1 MKFSMIPK
9 VLGHG
14 LLGSIGLGLV
24 LGGITP
30 SAQAGSVAAGFD
42 YLVTPFHP
50 PGSTYSFNVPGV
62 GSISVDFKGLP
73 VGTPNGSAGGY
84 SALPLPN
91 GAIIPGTQGLAD
103 TVVLRENAI
112 PDTSAP
118 GTLNSIKSFLASPG
132 TCSSDPS
139 TCVSVYQTGGQT
151 DIEITELSLKSI
163 QPVVIPTGLPIA
175 IDPGTYDVYVG
186 LQKYYG
192 GSGGGGIASS
202 KGQMFIGDD
211 GIDKTWDS
219 RFTIKAMAFLLP
231 VGTNSSGND
240 FVKGVLQGITSPL
253 VENIPYACTNVG
265 SLPLVKGCYGFTV
278 NDFIAT
284 NEPWNASPQYGDLV
298 GQLSPDPGDFFLGRP
313 GKHQA
318 PTHFHT
324 VRTPGP
330 LPILGASTAYA
341 FSRRLR
347 KRCREVVKLS

>member
-1 MKFSMIPK
+1 MIPK

-14 LLGSIGLGLV
+14 LLGSIGFGLV

-118 GTLNSIKSFLASPG
+118 GTLNSIKTFLAGG
-132 TCSSDPS
+132 TP
-139 TCVSVYQTGGQT
+139 VYQTGGET
-151 DIEITELSLKSI
+151 PIEITELSLKSI
-163 QPVVIPTGLPIA
+163 QPVVIPSGLPIA

-192 GSGGGGIASS
+192 GLGGGASS
-202 KGQMFIGDD
+202 RGKMFIGDD

-219 RFTIKAMAFLLP
+219 QFTIKAMAFLLP
-231 VGTNSSGND
+231 VGTDSAVND
-240 FVKGVLQGITSPL
+240 FVKGVLQGITSDL
-253 VENIPYACTNVG
+253 VENVPYACTNVG

-313 GKHQA
+313 VKHQA